1 MTEVSPQRQL
11 HAVVH
16 GRVHG
21 VGFRDFT
28 QRRAA
33 ELGVT
38 GWVCNQPD
46 GTVEVTAE
54 GDQATLEQL
63 IAQLWRG
70 PSSARVVRVETDWHS
85 PTGRYSGFS
94 IRG

>member
-1 MTEVSPQRQL
+1 MTENKPRQL

-16 GRVHG
+16 GRVQG

-38 GWVCNQPD
+38 GWVRNQPD
-46 GTVEVTAE
+46 STVEVTAE
-54 GDQATLEQL
+54 ADRETLERFL
-63 IAQLWRG
+63 AFLWRG
-70 PSSARVVRVETDWHS
+70 PNAARVLRVEYDYHEA
-85 PTGRYSGFS
+85 TGRFTGFS
-94 IRG
+94 VR